1 MEERQTGK
9 QHIVG
14 AVPEMLNEVS
24 TNSVSLRMWT
34 DDAF

>member
-1 MEERQTGK
+1 MEERQAGK

-14 AVPEMLNEVS
+14 AVPEMLNEVP
-24 TNSVSLRMWT
+24 TDGVSLCMWT